1 MFEAISNSFA
11 QLNIRLVLLSA
22 ILFTLGLL
30 LTDFVLERNI
40 RWLISYPNWVYR
52 KIENWLDQFSSRLL
66 IFSFILVFNSLNMM
80 LGFVSGFLVIVPFI
94 LVVWTGLNI
103 GTILRQSIG
112 EGSFWLIFVNP
123 VSVFELPAAWI
134 SFSLGIEMGM
144 IYLTGRPFQAMVV
157 VFQERLSVFIWLVLP
172 LLVIAGIIESTM
184 IHFMKK
190 QMQNEKKKD
199 E

>member
-1 MFEAISNSFA
+1 
-11 QLNIRLVLLSA
+11 LSA